1 MENNFN
7 VEIVERD
14 PKSFAFHPSNPR
26 DHSDES
32 VARLA
37 ESIQED
43 PLYFRGRPILL
54 SDRTGELVVIGG
66 EGRTRAAILLGLD
79 SVPSVVFHGLTEEDE
94 VRIMQKDNS
103 HTGKWDDAKLVE
115 LADKWGVDKIKN
127 WSPDVKWKAN
137 GQSVAEDDF
146 NEKEKPKPKCKN
158 GEIWVLGNH
167 RLMCGDSSDEDS
179 VRKLMGGGQSR
190 YGIYRPAV
198 WGRDR
203 R

>member
-1 MENNFN
+1 MENNLN

-94 VRIMQKDNS
+94 VRIMQKDNDHS
-103 HTGKWDDAKLVE
+103 GKWNEKGLQA
-115 LADKWGVDKIKN
+115 LAEKWGKDKLRA
-127 WSPDVKWKAN
+127 WSPNVHFATPISEDEVQRMFEEHSTPKVKPNYLVVEVPKYIDIN
-137 GQSVAEDDF
+137 PV
-146 NEKEKPKPKCKN
+146 KEKVI
-158 GEIWVLGNH
+158 E
-167 RLMCGDSSDEDS
+167 
-179 VRKLMGGGQSR
+179 
-190 YGIYRPAV
+190 AV
-198 WGRDR
+198 KDWPECIVK
-203 R
+203 